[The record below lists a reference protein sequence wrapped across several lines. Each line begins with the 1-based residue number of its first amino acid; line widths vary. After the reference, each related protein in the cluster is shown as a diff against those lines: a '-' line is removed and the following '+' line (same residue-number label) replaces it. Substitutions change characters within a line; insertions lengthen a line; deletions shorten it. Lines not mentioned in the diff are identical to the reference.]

1 MRIRRREFITLLG
14 GAAAWPMVARAQQ
27 DGRMRLVGVLVG
39 FPRSDPV
46 GQSGLTAFTQAF
58 QALGWSEG
66 RNVRIEVRL
75 ADGGFGDMQKIAKEL
90 IPLGPDVII
99 ALTGAPAVKALVQE
113 TSTIPIVF
121 TASSDPVGLGFV
133 QSLARPG
140 GNATGFSLY
149 ESSVGTKWM
158 EALKR
163 IAPDVSRIAL
173 IFNPETSVPTLYL
186 PSIEAA
192 ASAFNVQLH
201 KNQVNDP
208 AEIEPVMAAISR
220 EPGGGLM
227 SLPDTFLI
235 AHRETIVASAA
246 RYRLPAVYP
255 LALFAASG
263 GLMSYGVDLD
273 DLNRRAA
280 VYVDRIL
287 KGEKPADLP
296 VQQPTKYDLVIN
308 LKTAKTLG
316 LAVPQSLLALADEVI
331 E

>member
-1 MRIRRREFITLLG
+1 MTGRREFITLLG
-14 GAAAWPMVARAQQ
+14 GAAAWPLAARAQQ
-27 DGRMRLVGVLVG
+27 PERMPLVGVLVG
-39 FPRSDPV
+39 YPRSDPAA
-46 GQSGLTAFTQAF
+46 QSGLTAFTQAF
-58 QALGWSEG
+58 HALGWSQG
-66 RNVRIEVRL
+66 RNVRIEVRW

-90 IPLGPDVII
+90 VPLGPDVII
-99 ALTGAPAVKALVQE
+99 ALTGAPGVKALVQE

-133 QSLARPG
+133 QGLARPG

-149 ESSVGTKWM
+149 ESSVGTKWL

-163 IAPDVSRIAL
+163 IAPNVSRIAL
-173 IFNPETSVPTLYL
+173 IFNPETSVPALYV
-186 PSIEAA
+186 PPIEAA
-192 ASAFNVQLH
+192 AAAFNIELH

-227 SLPDTFLI
+227 FLPDTFMI
-235 AHRETIVASAA
+235 AHREIIFASAV

-263 GLMSYGVDLD
+263 GLISYGVDLD
-273 DLNRRAA
+273 DSIRRAA

-308 LKTAKTLG
+308 LRTAKTLG
-316 LAVPQSLLALADEVI
+316 LTVPESLIALADEVI

>member
-1 MRIRRREFITLLG
+1 MEKF
-14 GAAAWPMVARAQQ
+14 
-27 DGRMRLVGVLVG
+27 
-39 FPRSDPV
+39 
-46 GQSGLTAFTQAF
+46 
-58 QALGWSEG
+58 
-66 RNVRIEVRL
+66 
-75 ADGGFGDMQKIAKEL
+75 AKEL
-90 IPLGPDVII
+90 VPLGPDVII
-99 ALTGAPAVKALVQE
+99 ALTGAPGVKALVQE
-113 TSTIPIVF
+113 TRTIPIVF

-149 ESSVGTKWM
+149 EPSVGTKWL
-158 EALKR
+158 EALKS

-192 ASAFNVQLH
+192 AAAFNVELH
-201 KNQVNDP
+201 KNLVNDP

-227 SLPDTFLI
+227 LLPDTFLI
-235 AHRETIVASAA
+235 AHREIIVASAA
-246 RYRLPAVYP
+246 RHRLPAVYP

-263 GLMSYGVDLD
+263 GLMSYGVDPD

-316 LAVPQSLLALADEVI
+316 LTVPESLLALADEVI